1 MSDLEL
7 QTLLGFNEEDLIAN
21 RDCRLSARQQ
31 EQINRSERLR
41 KRLFAGIGI
50 VLVLIAAGNAYG
62 VIASAAK
69 QGFLFS
75 APSQDQ
81 IAGLVIGLGIPTLL
95 FGFLAWGAFTF
106 SAHKMDH
113 SVQQVRGRVHFIKV
127 EKAFSEK
134 RPNGSIFYQSLE
146 VYELHVGKVNFEDIN
161 QRILDVIE
169 AGDIY
174 TFYFVKGTKNILS
187 AECIAKGK

>member
-21 RDCRLSARQQ
+21 RDCKLSARQQ
-31 EQINRSERLR
+31 EQLNRSERLR
-41 KRLFAGIGI
+41 KRLFLGTGI

-62 VIASAAK
+62 VISSAAK

-75 APSQDQ
+75 ALSQNQ
-81 IAGLVIGLGIPTLL
+81 IASLVFSGILMLL
-95 FGFLAWGAFTF
+95 FALLTWGAFTF

-113 SVQQVRGRVHFIKV
+113 SVQLVRGRVHFIKV

-134 RPNGSIFYQSLE
+134 RPNGSIFYRTLE
-146 VYELHVGKVNFEDIN
+146 IYELRVGKVNFEDIN
-161 QRILDVIE
+161 QRIMDVIE
-169 AGDIY
+169 AGDLY
-174 TFYFVKGTKNILS
+174 AFYYVKDTKDILS